1 VFPWGKPRPSDP
13 TKPVSNINTVW
24 KTVKT
29 KAGIEGRA
37 RFHDNRHTWK
47 TDLGRNPA
55 NADQTLMNMG
65 GWGDTRMLKR
75 YGHTALAEMRK
86 AVAGL
91 ERKKP
96 GVEKAAPQ
104 KVVTEPV
111 TAEVIH

>member
-1 VFPWGKPRPSDP
+1 
-13 TKPVSNINTVW
+13 
-24 KTVKT
+24 
-29 KAGIEGRA
+29 
-37 RFHDNRHTWK
+37 
-47 TDLGRNPA
+47 
-55 NADQTLMNMG
+55 MNMG